1 MADEAQRPQL
11 TRSVR
16 LPGGQERLRQLILYV
31 AGRCA
36 GAEFF
41 GAVKLNK
48 ILWKA
53 DFDSYAERG
62 VPVTGREYQRL
73 ELGPAPREMAPLHRD
88 MVEAGQIRVEVR
100 KFTNEIE
107 EHRTIA
113 LAEPDLSKFND
124 EDLRFVENS
133 IRYYWNLTGRETS
146 DDSHGVAWKTHYNGD
161 TLFYE
166 LSRLSDKPLSQR
178 MYRRLLGRARAAGWL
193 SF

>member
-1 MADEAQRPQL
+1 M
-11 TRSVR
+11 
-16 LPGGQERLRQLILYV
+16 RQLILYV

-73 ELGPAPREMAPLHRD
+73 ELGPAPKEMAPLHRD

-146 DDSHGVAWKTHYNGD
+146 DDSHGAAWKTHYNGD